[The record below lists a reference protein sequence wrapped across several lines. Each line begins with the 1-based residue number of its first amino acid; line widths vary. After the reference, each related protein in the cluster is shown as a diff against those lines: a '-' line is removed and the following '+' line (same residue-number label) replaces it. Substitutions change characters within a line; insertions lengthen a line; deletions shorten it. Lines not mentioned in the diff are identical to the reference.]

1 MKRLGKANTE
11 EETDID
17 ITPMLDVVFIMLIFF
32 IVTASFVKE
41 SGLDINKP
49 PASNEPPDP
58 EAPKPI
64 VIEISKL
71 NEITIERNVVDY
83 RAIKSTVT
91 RLKAERPEASVVV
104 KVDPKAQTKAI
115 IQAIDGIKSANVP
128 TPTISLTEGT

>member
-1 MKRLGKANTE
+1 MKRLGKANNE

-41 SGLDINKP
+41 SGLDLNKP
-49 PASNEPPDP
+49 PQTNEPPDP
-58 EAPKPI
+58 TAPKPI
-64 VIEISKL
+64 VVEINKL

-91 RLKAERPEASVVV
+91 RLKAERPESNVVV
-104 KVDPKAQTKAI
+104 RVDPKAQTKTI
-115 IQAIDGIKSANVP
+115 IQAVDGIKSANVDL
-128 TPTISLTEGT
+128 PTISMMEGS

>member
-1 MKRLGKANTE
+1 MKRLGKANNE

-41 SGLDINKP
+41 SGIDINKP
-49 PASNEPPDP
+49 PASADPPDP

-64 VIEISKL
+64 VIEINKL
-71 NEITIERNVVDY
+71 NEITIERNVVDH

>member
-1 MKRLGKANTE
+1 MKRLGKANNE

-41 SGLDINKP
+41 SGLDLNKP
-49 PASNEPPDP
+49 PQTNEPPDP
-58 EAPKPI
+58 TAPKPI
-64 VIEISKL
+64 VVEINNL

-91 RLKAERPEASVVV
+91 RLKAERPESNVVV
-104 KVDPKAQTKAI
+104 RVDPKAQTKTI
-115 IQAIDGIKSANVP
+115 IQAVDGIKSANVDL
-128 TPTISLTEGT
+128 PTISMMEGS

>member
-1 MKRLGKANTE
+1 MKRLGKANNE

-41 SGLDINKP
+41 SGLDLNKP
-49 PASNEPPDP
+49 PQTDEPPDP
-58 EAPKPI
+58 TAPKPI
-64 VIEISKL
+64 VVEINKL

-91 RLKAERPEASVVV
+91 RLKAERPDSNVVV
-104 KVDPKAQTKAI
+104 RVDPKAQTKTI
-115 IQAIDGIKSANVP
+115 IQAVDGIKSANVDL
-128 TPTISLTEGT
+128 PTISMTEGG

>member
-1 MKRLGKANTE
+1 MIRLGKAKTE

-41 SGLDINKP
+41 SGVDINKP
-49 PASNEPPDP
+49 PASNDPPDP

-64 VIEISKL
+64 VIEINKL
-71 NEITIERNVVDY
+71 NEISIDRNVVDY

-115 IQAIDGIKSANVP
+115 IQAIDGIKSANVDM
-128 TPTISLTEGT
+128 PTISLTEGT